1 MYSNIVLS
9 SSTSI
14 KSTPNYITSNGS
26 TAGTS
31 NTPLVVRTS
40 KQWVLPPR
48 PKPGRKPVSGKDS
61 KDHPSSTPS
70 SAPLPTGSS
79 AGATKQADRRKKSQK
94 KSTSPADTNDIYPSA
109 SATPAIT
116 NGIRKQ
122 TLISPSK
129 PLALVTATSHSIH
142 THHLNQP
149 PRSNLI
155 PISTSV
161 KPGSLP
167 TSALNSG
174 SFTNGC
180 NADTSNSV
188 IMSSLTRNVRL
199 IDAENLSLKSHL
211 LSLIHDYKHLKD
223 LVLNHEGPI
232 ADFEDVEELDKNV
245 HKRSFIEIEFKEQHE
260 RDVEANIENSF
271 GAKSQTLAPQNNI
284 INDINETT
292 IDELETFITYDAVP
306 ANGTT
311 TTTSTKNTKKK
322 RTHKKFA
329 HYKDFENLDTVEDS
343 DMEIDFEDEEEDD
356 IDSPSSSG
364 LLSRTT
370 SPSSDF
376 ESNSLM
382 STLTRSTTVSSINTT
397 TQFPLLDKKSG
408 YPFKIGRSNFFE
420 LPKYEEEDS
429 GDYQFRFDDAMNTPS
444 TLQSS
449 LASNQDQYNMINDFL
464 EEKLLNNDLHY
475 YAENDNNDDMK
486 W

>member
-1 MYSNIVLS
+1 MYSNIVS
-9 SSTSI
+9 SSNSSI
-14 KSTPNYITSNGS
+14 KSNSNYITSNGS

-61 KDHPSSTPS
+61 KENTSSHSSSTPS
-70 SAPLPTGSS
+70 PTGPSI
-79 AGATKQADRRKKSQK
+79 GATKQTDRRKKWSK
-94 KSTSPADTNDIYPSA
+94 KSTSPTDDINDIYPSVNA
-109 SATPAIT
+109 VSSIN
-116 NGIRKQ
+116 NGVRKQ
-122 TLISPSK
+122 TSISPSK
-129 PLALVTATSHSIH
+129 PLASSSTASHSIH
-142 THHLNQP
+142 TDHLNQP
-149 PRSNLI
+149 PRSNFI

-161 KPGSLP
+161 KTNALSA
-167 TSALNSG
+167 SALNNGTFS
-174 SFTNGC
+174 NGC
-180 NADTSNSV
+180 NADTTNSV
-188 IMSSLTRNVRL
+188 IMSSLAKNVRV

-211 LSLIHDYKHLKD
+211 LSLIHEYKHLKD
-223 LVLNHEGPI
+223 LVLNHEVPI
-232 ADFEDVEELDKNV
+232 ADLEEADELDKNV
-245 HKRSFIEIEFKEQHE
+245 HKRSYTEIEIKEQHE
-260 RDVEANIENSF
+260 RDGDDSIDTGLKNQAI
-271 GAKSQTLAPQNNI
+271 APQNNI
-284 INDINETT
+284 INEINETT

-306 ANGTT
+306 VN
-311 TTTSTKNTKKK
+311 TTTSTKSSKKK

-329 HYKDFENLDTVEDS
+329 HYKDFEKLDTVEDS
-343 DMEIDFEDEEEDD
+343 DMEIDFEDEDEDD

-408 YPFKIGRSNFFE
+408 YPFKIGRNNFFE
-420 LPKYEEEDS
+420 LPKYEEEDL
-429 GDYQFRFDDAMNTPS
+429 GDYQFKFDDAMNTPS

-449 LASNQDQYNMINDFL
+449 LPSDQDQYNMINDFL
-464 EEKLLNNDLHY
+464 EEKLLNNDFHY
-475 YAENDNNDDMK
+475 YVENDNNDDMK